1 MSLLWYN
8 GGMRQPMRRGQ
19 AMTEYA
25 VVLAAMLV
33 VVSAVCALAY
43 VAMAY
48 AVRTESLVTSD
59 CP

>member
-1 MSLLWYN
+1 
-8 GGMRQPMRRGQ
+8 MRRPMMRRGQ

-33 VVSAVCALAY
+33 VVAAVCALAY
-43 VAMAY
+43 VARAY
-48 AVRTESLVTSD
+48 AVRTENLVTSD

>member
-1 MSLLWYN
+1 MKKLSI
-8 GGMRQPMRRGQ
+8 
-19 AMTEYA
+19 
-25 VVLAAMLV
+25 VLAAMLV

-43 VAMAY
+43 VARAY